1 VPAITAV
8 FTLAAVAQTLGLS
21 EDLLHDLLIEMEPE
35 DGCIAVYGPGDAYTP
50 AFTREASSTSRSC
63 STKRGSWTCRSTQT
77 DRGPRR
83 MDTDLRLGSRQRKRA
98 AKAAREDT
106 QAVPALSMS
115 PSRRSGHECR

>member
-50 AFTREASSTSRSC
+50 AFTREGIEHIKILLDETR
-63 STKRGSWTCRSTQT
+63 QL
-77 DRGPRR
+77 
-83 MDTDLRLGSRQRKRA
+83 DLPLNSN
-98 AKAAREDT
+98 
-106 QAVPALSMS
+106 
-115 PSRRSGHECR
+115 